1 MRLTVRHLLVTAV
14 AAPVNFSRRTH
25 SGDPAALA
33 RVLQL
38 RAADHPHAQTPSG
51 DRALTMV

>member
-14 AAPVNFSRRTH
+14 AAPVDFSRRTH

>member
-14 AAPVNFSRRTH
+14 PAPVNLYRRTH

-33 RVLQL
+33 RVFDSFAPLTIRTHKR
-38 RAADHPHAQTPSG
+38 RAVTVG
-51 DRALTMV
+51 